1 MSLRRAEFPA
11 APVIAA
17 GPLAVGLIVAG
28 LAMNYS
34 YGWILSQNFTGMTLQ
49 TQRAAAVREC
59 LGVIPRHASVSAMS
73 DLAPHL
79 SSRDEIYLF
88 PIVKDAE
95 YIAFDADP
103 AANFWPFIEQDGRL
117 DAIRNLAPYI
127 VSGEYGLVREQ
138 EGCLILQRGADPAS
152 NGAAV
157 RALLTSRHEAE
168 ELRSDFPDSIIAD
181 QLASEGRARRVDADS
196 RHEDEKNA
204 LTYGPYEALFP
215 GRYRVEFLLRH
226 EGEGLK
232 DSLAT
237 VDVFSNAAG
246 GALAG
251 EDVYPGDVAASGGYI
266 GFPFIVELREI
277 WPDLEYR
284 ILYHGAG
291 DLWADQVR
299 LAPEAADLPAG
310 QFEME
315 DAPGDPAFGIV
326 TDEGASGGEARFA
339 GQDAPPGVTIEAPVG
354 DLVPG
359 DYRAEFTLRAAPGE
373 DAGSVATLEVLSGG
387 DIIAS
392 RTLSAGDFAS
402 PDAYQS
408 FAVEFGAAG
417 PNLLPDVT
425 LRIRREGVNDLWADV
440 VQLVYRYHEP
450 G

>member
-1 MSLRRAEFPA
+1 M
-11 APVIAA
+11 
-17 GPLAVGLIVAG
+17 
-28 LAMNYS
+28 
-34 YGWILSQNFTGMTLQ
+34 
-49 TQRAAAVREC
+49 
-59 LGVIPRHASVSAMS
+59 
-73 DLAPHL
+73 
-79 SSRDEIYLF
+79 
-88 PIVKDAE
+88 
-95 YIAFDADP
+95 
-103 AANFWPFIEQDGRL
+103 
-117 DAIRNLAPYI
+117 
-127 VSGEYGLVREQ
+127 
-138 EGCLILQRGADPAS
+138 
-152 NGAAV
+152 
-157 RALLTSRHEAE
+157 
-168 ELRSDFPDSIIAD
+168 
-181 QLASEGRARRVDADS
+181 
-196 RHEDEKNA
+196 
-204 LTYGPYEALFP
+204 
-215 GRYRVEFLLRH
+215 RH

-299 LAPEAADLPAG
+299 LAPEVADLPVG

-339 GQDAPPGVTIEAPVG
+339 GQDAPSGVTIEAPVG
-354 DLVPG
+354 NLVPG
-359 DYRAEFTLRAAPGE
+359 DYRAEFTLKAAPEE

-425 LRIRREGVNDLWADV
+425 LRIRREGVNDVWADV